1 MSEPS
6 KPDNSFVQRMIKAL
20 AEIDRLITGAEQPST
35 PLALAPEVVVD
46 KVRAYVD
53 ERERARETL
62 HDYVQSRVGRH
73 A

>member
-6 KPDNSFVQRMIKAL
+6 KPDNSFVQRMIRAL
-20 AEIDRLITGAEQPST
+20 AEIDRLITGSDAPNT
-35 PLALAPEVVVD
+35 PLALAPEVVVE

-53 ERERARETL
+53 ERSEQWSL
-62 HDYVQSRVGRH
+62 LSSSRTGRH